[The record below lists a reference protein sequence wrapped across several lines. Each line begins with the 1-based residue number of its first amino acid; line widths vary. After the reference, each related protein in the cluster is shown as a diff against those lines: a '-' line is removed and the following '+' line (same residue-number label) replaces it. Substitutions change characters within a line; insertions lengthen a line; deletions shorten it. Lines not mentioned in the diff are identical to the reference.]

1 MDSDGPLNE
10 RRFLN
15 ALAGPNGEP
24 LSYERL
30 GSCSTFKTKNS
41 PFKKGLLDR
50 YEVTWEGNAT
60 PVILYLNM
68 YDAGPL
74 RVPVNFTLKS
84 KKNI

>member
-30 GSCSTFKTKNS
+30 GSCCTFKTKNS